1 MKITIVGLGLIGGSL
16 AKAIKKYTAHT
27 VYGVNRSESVIS
39 EALLCGA
46 IDEKGTAETLKIS
59 DIVIVCLYPHETMSF
74 IKDHRKNFKENATII
89 DACGTKKIICEE
101 LMPVAKENNFVFIG
115 THPMAGKEK
124 GGFANSEAELFGGTS
139 FIITAEDAP
148 ENAVNTIKELALSLK
163 FGQVVLTSPA
173 EHDNIIAYTSQLPHV
188 LACAYIKDP
197 VSAKHSGFSAGSF
210 RDVSRV
216 ATINASMWS
225 QLFIDNKEAL
235 SEHIN
240 LLVDNLKL
248 LENAISTSNKAE
260 LEELL
265 DAGCKIK
272 ESLL

>member
-1 MKITIVGLGLIGGSL
+1 
-16 AKAIKKYTAHT
+16 
-27 VYGVNRSESVIS
+27 
-39 EALLCGA
+39 
-46 IDEKGTAETLKIS
+46 
-59 DIVIVCLYPHETMSF
+59 
-74 IKDHRKNFKENATII
+74 
-89 DACGTKKIICEE
+89 
-101 LMPVAKENNFVFIG
+101 
-115 THPMAGKEK
+115 MAGKEK
-124 GGFANSEAELFGGTS
+124 GGFSNSEADLFCGTS
-139 FIITAEDAP
+139 FIITAFDAP
-148 ENAVNTIKELALSLK
+148 QAAVDTINEFALSLK
-163 FGQVVLTSPA
+163 FGRVVFTSPS

-248 LENAISTSNKAE
+248 LENAISTSNKEE